1 MAKIFVFGIGGTG
14 ERVMRSLTML
24 MASGAQSFDGHEV
37 FPIIIDYDQNNADKD
52 RTVRLLQNYMDVHNA
67 AFKRHS
73 ASSDVKGQVG
83 QFFAAHL
90 RNLNGL
96 ENFVFPFKPAAPHEK
111 FRDYIGFGLLAG
123 ETLNTSRL
131 LESLYDKSTRSD
143 TELNLDMTVG
153 FKGNPNIGSVVFHTI
168 SDTPE
173 FRTFC
178 SLYDATSDDRIII
191 IGSLFGGTG
200 ASGIPEIVKAVRL
213 KHPGA
218 KIATILVM
226 PYFAPI
232 EKKGGAINASRFNSK
247 TKAALS
253 YYKDSG
259 LMDQIDK
266 VYYVGDPT
274 PTSVA
279 YSEGGSTQL
288 NNANLIE
295 LISALMIEHF
305 VSMDLSTNRDKEFK
319 FSLDANIV
327 AIPGKKVSERL
338 FMNNFDEV
346 SLKRVLLPMAT
357 LAIGLK
363 LHHDEIQTKNT
374 KEKDFYKYLSI
385 DKDTEANELKK
396 LREHMNSFYD
406 KYQAWLKEL
415 DFEGQD
421 NKLPGNSHRFGF
433 LDMSRIF
440 GDIILKEAVVDH
452 ETKSRGIFEMAQEW
466 LAGAD
471 RSQHNIS
478 SDYLV
483 TRLNYHIRDN
493 VNGTGHYDTRTN
505 SLRVNHE
512 PEWVYADILHA
523 SAKDGICQLQK

>member
-1 MAKIFVFGIGGTG
+1 MAKIFIFGIGGTG

-24 MASGAQSFDGHEV
+24 MASGAQAFDGHEV
-37 FPIIIDYDQNNADKD
+37 YPIIIDYDQNNADKE
-52 RTVRLLQNYMDVHNA
+52 RTVRLLQNYMEVHNA

-73 ASSDVKGQVG
+73 STSDIKGQVG

-90 RNLNGL
+90 RNMNGL
-96 ENFVFPFKPAAPHEK
+96 ENFVFPFKPAAPNEK
-111 FRDYIGFGLLAG
+111 FRDYIGFSSLAG
-123 ETLNTSRL
+123 DTLNTERL
-131 LESLYDKSTRSD
+131 LDSLYDKSNRAD

-168 SDTPE
+168 GDTNE

-178 SLYDATSDDRIII
+178 SLYEPKNDDKVII

-200 ASGIPEIVKAVRL
+200 ASGIPEIVKAIRS
-213 KHPGA
+213 KHAGA
-218 KIATILVM
+218 NIATILVM

-232 EKKGGAINASRFNSK
+232 EQRGGAIKASRFNSK

-259 LMDQIDK
+259 LMDQINK

-274 PTSVA
+274 PTSIA
-279 YSEGGSTQL
+279 YSEGGGTQI

-305 VSMDLSTNRDKEFK
+305 VSMDGSSNKDKEFK

-327 AIPGKKVSERL
+327 AISGKKVSERL

-346 SLKRVLLPMAT
+346 SLKRTLIPMAT

-363 LHHDEIQTKNT
+363 LHHDEIQTSSAKD
-374 KEKDFYKYLSI
+374 KDFYKYLSI
-385 DKDTEANELKK
+385 NEKSEVEELIK
-396 LREHMNSFYD
+396 LRKQLSCFYD
-406 KYQAWLKEL
+406 NYQAWLKEL
-415 DFEGQD
+415 DFEGID
-421 NKLPGNSHRFGF
+421 NELPGNSHRFGF
-433 LDMSRIF
+433 LDMSRNYN
-440 GDIILKEAVVDH
+440 DIVLKEALVDH
-452 ETKSRGIFEMAQEW
+452 EIKDKSFLEKAKALLEG
-466 LAGAD
+466 GD
-471 RSQHNIS
+471 KDKNKIS

-493 VNGTGHYDTRTN
+493 ANGNGHYDTSSN

-523 SAKDGICQLQK
+523 AAKDGFSQL

>member
-24 MASGAQSFDGHEV
+24 MASGAQAFDGHEV
-37 FPIIIDYDQNNADKD
+37 YPIIIDYDQNNADKD
-52 RTVRLLQNYMDVHNA
+52 RTVRLLQNYMEVHNA

-83 QFFAAHL
+83 QFFAAHM
-90 RNLNGL
+90 RNMNGL
-96 ENFVFPFKPAAPHEK
+96 ENFVFPFKPAAPNEK
-111 FRDYIGFGLLAG
+111 FRDYIGFGQLAG
-123 ETLNTSRL
+123 DMLNTSRL
-131 LESLYDKSTRSD
+131 LDSLYDKSNRPD

-178 SLYDATSDDRIII
+178 SLYKPQNEDKVII

-200 ASGIPEIVKAVRL
+200 ASGIPEIVKAVRA
-213 KHPGA
+213 KHAGA

-226 PYFAPI
+226 PYFSPI
-232 EKKGGAINASRFNSK
+232 EKAGGAIKASRFNSK

-259 LMDQIDK
+259 LMNQINK
-266 VYYVGDPT
+266 IYYIGDPT
-274 PTSVA
+274 PTNVA
-279 YSEGGSTQL
+279 YSEGGGTQI

-305 VSMDLSTNRDKEFK
+305 VNADALPNENKEFK
-319 FSLDANIV
+319 FSLDANI
-327 AIPGKKVSERL
+327 IPIVGQQVSERL
-338 FMNNFDEV
+338 FLNNFDEISV
-346 SLKRVLLPMAT
+346 TRVLNSMVA

-363 LHHDEIQTKNT
+363 LHKDEVESGKA
-374 KEKDFYKYLSI
+374 KEKDFYKYLNI
-385 DKDTEANELKK
+385 GDKSEANELKR
-396 LREHMNSFYD
+396 LREQLALFYNN
-406 KYQAWLKEL
+406 YQAWLKEL
-415 DFEGQD
+415 DFEGED
-421 NKLPGNSHRFGF
+421 NRLPGNSHRFGF
-433 LDMSRIF
+433 LDMSRNYS
-440 GDIILKEAVVDH
+440 DIILREAVVDH
-452 ETKSRGIFEMAQEW
+452 ETKDKSLVEKAKDWLNSSNRGN
-466 LAGAD
+466 
-471 RSQHNIS
+471 NIS
-478 SDYLV
+478 DDYLV

-493 VNGTGHYDTRTN
+493 ANGNGHYDTQKN
-505 SLRVNHE
+505 DLRVNHE

-523 SAKDGICQLQK
+523 AAKDGFNQL